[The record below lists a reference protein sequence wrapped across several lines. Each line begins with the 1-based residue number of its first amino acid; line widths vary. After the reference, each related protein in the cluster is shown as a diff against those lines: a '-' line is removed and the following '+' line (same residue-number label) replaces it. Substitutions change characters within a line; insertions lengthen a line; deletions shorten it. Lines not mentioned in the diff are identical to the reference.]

1 MNIRQTVTNNSQLN
15 IYDNLTETSDKK
27 KTDEYRKFAT
37 DQENKWIENKNYKE
51 NYLAQVLCGQNA
63 SIVM

>member
-15 IYDNLTETSDKK
+15 IYDNLIETRDKT